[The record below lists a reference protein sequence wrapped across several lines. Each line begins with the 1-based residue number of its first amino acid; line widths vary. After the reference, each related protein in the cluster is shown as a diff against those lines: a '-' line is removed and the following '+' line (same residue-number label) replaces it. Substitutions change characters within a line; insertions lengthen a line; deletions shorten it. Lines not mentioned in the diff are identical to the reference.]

1 MNPRL
6 ISPWIDLDTLSSP
19 ELSFWYHG
27 YGISMGDFDVY
38 VQSLGGTW
46 SALWDTSGS
55 HMVGKMLHGQ
65 KRLFLCHRMLVIR
78 AYTF

>member
-1 MNPRL
+1 MYNQVTSTFVSGTNPRL
-6 ISPWIDLDTLSSP
+6 ISPWINLDTLSSP

-38 VQSLGGTW
+38 IQPLGGTW

-55 HMVGKMLHGQ
+55 THGGQ
-65 KRLFLCHRMLVIR
+65 MRRGLRK
-78 AYTF
+78 